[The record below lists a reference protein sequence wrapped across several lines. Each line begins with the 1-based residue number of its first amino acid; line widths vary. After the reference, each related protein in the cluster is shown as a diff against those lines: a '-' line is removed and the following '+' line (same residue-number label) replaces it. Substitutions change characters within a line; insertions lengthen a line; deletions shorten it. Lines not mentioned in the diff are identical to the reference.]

1 MNNKNYILILF
12 LFFINCGDEVAEI
25 DKKQQKLVVNH
36 TEISY
41 QKYKKIINGIGKV
54 DSENRAIL
62 SFEQPGQLNK
72 IYARVGQE
80 LVQNNPIAGIDKTS
94 YQAKY
99 KIAKATLQKVE
110 LDFSNAKELLDS
122 KTISISEYNQT
133 KLLFENA
140 SANFILAQQALL
152 KTDLVA
158 PFDGTLIE
166 MNLNIGE
173 LIIPS
178 TIIKPPAIV
187 ADMENLI
194 IKISLS
200 EDQISKCNVGQVAN
214 IYIESIKQKI
224 TGHISEIALLPNG
237 MSNSY
242 NVNVSFKN
250 IDKKVILGMVADV
263 EILIDEI
270 SNAIV
275 ISRKLILEDES
286 GYYVFLNKDGVAN
299 KQYVEFSSSYNG
311 DVLIDSGI
319 NVGDQIIINGYRRLS
334 DGALIS
340 SK

>member
-1 MNNKNYILILF
+1 MNNKNYILIFF
-12 LFFINCGDEVAEI
+12 LFFINCRDEVEKI
-25 DKKQQKLVVNH
+25 DKKQQKLIVSQ
-36 TEISY
+36 TEIYY
-41 QKYKKIINGIGKV
+41 QKYKKKINGIGKV

-72 IYARVGQE
+72 IYAHVGQE
-80 LVQNNPIAGIDKTS
+80 LVQNASIAGIDKTS

-99 KIAKATLQKVE
+99 KIAKATLEKIE
-110 LDFSNAKELLDS
+110 LDFNNAKELLDS
-122 KTISISEYNQT
+122 KTISISEYSQT

-178 TIIKPPAIV
+178 TIIKPPAIF

-224 TGHISEIALLPNG
+224 TGYISEIALLPSG
-237 MSNSY
+237 MSNTY
-242 NVNVSFKN
+242 NVNVSFQN
-250 IDKKVILGMVADV
+250 INKKVILGMVADV

-286 GYYVFLNKDGVAN
+286 GYYVFLNNDGVAN

-311 DVLIDSGI
+311 NVLIDSGV

-340 SK
+340 NK

>member
-25 DKKQQKLVVNH
+25 DKKQQKLVVSH

-200 EDQISKCNVGQVAN
+200 EDQISKCIVGQVAN

-286 GYYVFLNKDGVAN
+286 GYYVFLNNDGVAN

>member
-200 EDQISKCNVGQVAN
+200 EDQISKCIVGQVAN

-275 ISRKLILEDES
+275 ISRKLILEDEI
-286 GYYVFLNKDGVAN
+286 GYYVFLNNDGVAN